1 MILNTRRRDSLSVI
15 IMKRKINIINALL
28 FIVTFF
34 FGCLFFANLV
44 HFITNPEISN
54 TSRHGKNLRLHGNER
69 QTHPKLSRAAKSAK
83 LRIDTG
89 PQPFE
94 GEFLFEDGETTSEY
108 QRGQEMDLQ
117 LVENSNTGTSY
128 GFAARS
134 SNSYSAA
141 PPPFRVVHL
150 DLKGAP

>member
-1 MILNTRRRDSLSVI
+1 MNWYNYTTWYMYFSIPSYATLILQSSHKYIAFDINNYFITLWWIMILNTRRRDSLSVI

-54 TSRHGKNLRLHGNER
+54 TSRQGKNLRLHGNER
-69 QTHPKLSRAAKSAK
+69 QTHPKLSRAAKSAN

-94 GEFLFEDGETTSEY
+94 ATNIFFIICL
-108 QRGQEMDLQ
+108 
-117 LVENSNTGTSY
+117 
-128 GFAARS
+128 
-134 SNSYSAA
+134 
-141 PPPFRVVHL
+141 
-150 DLKGAP
+150 